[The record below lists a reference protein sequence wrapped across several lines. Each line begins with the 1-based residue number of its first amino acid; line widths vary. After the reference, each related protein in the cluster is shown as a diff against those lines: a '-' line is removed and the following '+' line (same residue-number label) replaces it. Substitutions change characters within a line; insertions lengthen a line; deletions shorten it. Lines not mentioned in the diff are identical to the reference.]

1 MAEYNH
7 GVDLARRPRFLSVL
21 RHSVTG
27 MGIRH
32 ASAAYRELGGMLR
45 RVREKAGLSGDALA
59 RRLGWSPAT
68 VSRMESGRRPSTT
81 TDVIQYT
88 VMCGARLSE
97 VQPIVDFARVA
108 ECQEG
113 YYLSDKRIDGSL
125 QSLIFHESSA
135 EHSIIYEPQV
145 IHGLLQTPEYAR
157 ALVTAVKPDID
168 EDRVAGAVRTR
179 MERRRIL
186 SLPDPAR
193 FTFFI
198 HEHALRLRVGSDQV
212 MHEQLLHLVLTA
224 AMDHVSLRVVP
235 SAAGERSALG
245 GAFHLMEFQEHR
257 PMVYLENLCD
267 GGLIIDD
274 PGYVRS
280 YRELMPMLADV
291 ALNEGQSRE
300 FAAGLA
306 DEYDRGS
313 QRRVADL
320 LAKEQLQ
327 RRRRNELRRGGVEPP
342 TPIYQ

>member
-1 MAEYNH
+1 M
-7 GVDLARRPRFLSVL
+7 
-21 RHSVTG
+21 
-27 MGIRH
+27 
-32 ASAAYRELGGMLR
+32 
-45 RVREKAGLSGDALA
+45 
-59 RRLGWSPAT
+59 
-68 VSRMESGRRPSTT
+68 
-81 TDVIQYT
+81 
-88 VMCGARLSE
+88 SE
-97 VQPIVDFARVA
+97 VQPIVEFTRVA
-108 ECQEG
+108 ETQEG

-157 ALVTAVKPDID
+157 ALVTAVKPGID

-186 SLPDPAR
+186 SRPKPAR
-193 FTFFI
+193 FTFYI
-198 HEHALRLRVGSDQV
+198 HEQALRLRVGSDQI

-224 AMDHVSLRVVP
+224 ALDNVSLRIMP
-235 SAAGERSALG
+235 SGERSALG
-245 GAFHLMEFQEHR
+245 GAFHFMELHDHR
-257 PMVYLENLCD
+257 PMVYLDHLGG

-280 YRELMPMLADV
+280 YRELVPVLADV

-313 QRRVADL
+313 QQGVANVV
-320 LAKEQLQ
+320 AKEQLQ
-327 RRRRNELRRGGVEPP
+327 RRRGIELRRGGVEPP